1 MANDTIQLTDQL
13 YDYLI
18 SVSLR
23 ESDALRRLRAETA
36 TLERASMQMSP
47 DTGQFL
53 AFLIKLIGAKRVI
66 EVGVFTGYSSLAMSL
81 ALPDDGQLIACDVS
95 DEWTAIGRRY
105 WQEAGVNHKIDL
117 RLAPAVQTLQQLID
131 EGHQNSFDF
140 IFIDADKPNYDTYYE
155 QAYNLVRSG
164 GLICIDNVLWHG
176 RVLDESRQ
184 DEGTQAIR
192 VLNKKLYTDERVDL
206 SLVPIGDGVTI
217 LRKR

>member
-18 SVSLR
+18 AVSLR
-23 ESDALRRLRAETA
+23 EPDVLRRLRAETA
-36 TLERASMQMSP
+36 TLDRASMQMSP

-53 AFLIKLIGAKRVI
+53 AFLIKLIGTKRAI
-66 EVGVFTGYSSLAMSL
+66 EVGVFTGYSSLAIAL

-95 DEWTAIGRRY
+95 DEWTAMGRRF

-140 IFIDADKPNYDTYYE
+140 IFIDADKPNYATYYE
-155 QAYNLVRSG
+155 QAYRLLRPG

-192 VLNKKLYTDERVDL
+192 VLNKNLYTDERVDL
-206 SLVPIGDGVTI
+206 SLVPIGDGVTM

>member
-192 VLNKKLYTDERVDL
+192 VLNKKLSTDERVDL

>member
-18 SVSLR
+18 AVSLR
-23 ESDALRRLRAETA
+23 EPDVLRRLRAETA
-36 TLERASMQMSP
+36 TLDRASMQMSP

-53 AFLIKLIGAKRVI
+53 AFLIKLIGTKRAI
-66 EVGVFTGYSSLAMSL
+66 EVGVFTGYSSLAIAL

-95 DEWTAIGRRY
+95 DEWTAMGRRF

-140 IFIDADKPNYDTYYE
+140 IFIDADKPNYATYYE
-155 QAYNLVRSG
+155 QAYRLVRPG

-192 VLNKKLYTDERVDL
+192 VLNKNLYTDERVDL
-206 SLVPIGDGVTI
+206 SLVPIGDGVTM

>member
-23 ESDALRRLRAETA
+23 EPDALRRLRAETA

-53 AFLIKLIGAKRVI
+53 AFLIKLIGAKRAI
-66 EVGVFTGYSSLAMSL
+66 EVGVFTGYSSLAIAL

-105 WQEAGVNHKIDL
+105 WQEAGVDHKIDL

-131 EGHQNSFDF
+131 EGRQNSFDF
-140 IFIDADKPNYDTYYE
+140 IFIDADKPNYDTYCE
-155 QAYNLVRSG
+155 QAYRLVRPG
-164 GLICIDNVLWHG
+164 GLICVDNVLWHG
-176 RVLDESRQ
+176 RILDESRQ

-192 VLNKKLYTDERVDL
+192 ALNKKLYTDERVDL
-206 SLVPIGDGVTI
+206 SLVPIGDGVTL

>member
-1 MANDTIQLTDQL
+1 MANDTIHLTDQL

-23 ESDALRRLRAETA
+23 EPDVLRRLRAETA
-36 TLERASMQMSP
+36 PLERASMQMSP

-53 AFLIKLIGAKRVI
+53 AFLIRLNGAKQAI
-66 EVGVFTGYSSLAMSL
+66 EVGVFTGYSSLAVAL

-95 DEWTAIGRRY
+95 DEWTAMGRRY
-105 WQEAGVNHKIDL
+105 WQEAGVDHKIDL
-117 RLAPAVQTLQQLID
+117 RLAPAVETLQQLID
-131 EGHQNSFDF
+131 EGRQNSFDF

-155 QAYNLVRSG
+155 QAYRLARPG
-164 GLICIDNVLWHG
+164 GLIGIDNVLWHG

-184 DEGTQAIR
+184 DEGTQVIR
-192 VLNKKLYTDERVDL
+192 ALNQKLYADERVDL
-206 SLVPIGDGVTI
+206 SLVPIGDGVTL

>member
-23 ESDALRRLRAETA
+23 EPDALRRLRAETA

-53 AFLIKLIGAKRVI
+53 AFLIKLIGAKRAI
-66 EVGVFTGYSSLAMSL
+66 EVGVFTGYSSLAIAL

-105 WQEAGVNHKIDL
+105 WQEAGVDHKIDL

-131 EGHQNSFDF
+131 EGRQNSFDF
-140 IFIDADKPNYDTYYE
+140 IFIDADKPNYETYYE
-155 QAYNLVRSG
+155 QAYRLVRSG
-164 GLICIDNVLWHG
+164 GLICVDNVLWHG
-176 RVLDESRQ
+176 RILDESRQ

-192 VLNKKLYTDERVDL
+192 ALNKKLYTDERVDL
-206 SLVPIGDGVTI
+206 SLVPIGDGVTL